1 MRAKELTSMVAA
13 ALALAV
19 LARSAMPSPPAA
31 SVASSSILRVR
42 VRVDTRAAERHVRLA
57 DLMDTVRAIWKP
69 YADIV
74 FADTADLGGD
84 GYDEELQLVVSGRP
98 GSAASGA
105 SALGW
110 ITFAAPGRPAD
121 FVTVSVATAQ
131 TLMAR
136 NSWMGRRFELLPP
149 VLRQQLVTR
158 AVGWSAA
165 HEIGHYLLRT
175 DRHAPDG
182 LMKAQLTAADV
193 MQNGQQWVG
202 LDLRDA
208 ETLRTRA
215 SRAGLQTRLRLEP
228 PADEP

>member
-1 MRAKELTSMVAA
+1 MVAA

-19 LARSAMPSPPAA
+19 LAGSAMPPPPAA
-31 SVASSSILRVR
+31 SVASSVLRVR
-42 VRVDTRAAERHVRLA
+42 VRVDTRAADRYVRLA

-149 VLRQQLVTR
+149 ALRQQLVTR
-158 AVGWSAA
+158 AVSWSAA

-175 DRHAPDG
+175 DQHTPDG

-193 MQNGQQWVG
+193 MQNGRQWVR
-202 LDLRDA
+202 LDPRDA
-208 ETLRTRA
+208 ETLRARA
-215 SRAGLQTRLRLEP
+215 ARAGLQTKLLLEP